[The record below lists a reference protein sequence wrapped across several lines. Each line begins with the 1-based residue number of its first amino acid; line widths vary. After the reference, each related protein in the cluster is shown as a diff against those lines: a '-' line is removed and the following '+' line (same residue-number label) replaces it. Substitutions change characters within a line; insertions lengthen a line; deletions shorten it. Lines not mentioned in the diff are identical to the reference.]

1 MSDTAHDTDAQVTA
15 AERAALRLA
24 NVDEQTRNAAL
35 RAIADAIREREAE
48 VLAANAEDVAAAEE
62 ALARGEYTEALV
74 DRLKLDGTK
83 VESIASMVESV
94 AEQDDPLGET
104 LTARELDDGLE
115 LYRVAV
121 PIGVVATV
129 FESRPDA
136 LVQIAALAL
145 KSGNAVILK
154 GGSEASES
162 NRVLYGIVREAAAEV
177 VAARDADEADVD
189 GGANDADGG
198 AADADAGIPDGWA
211 QLIEAHEEVDRL
223 LELDDHVDLVMP
235 RGSSEFVSYIQ
246 DNTQIPVLGH
256 TEGVCH
262 VYVDRDADL
271 SMAADVAFDA
281 KVQYP
286 AVCNAVETLLVHDA
300 VAEAFLPEI
309 VERYEAAGVELR
321 GDERTREIVDVGA
334 ATPADWTAEYGD
346 LELSIKVVDDVY
358 AAIEHVNANG
368 SKHTESVLTEDA
380 STAETFMTGV
390 DAASVFHNA
399 STRFAD
405 GYRYGLGAEV
415 GISTGKIHARGP
427 VGLEGLTTYKYYLE
441 GDGHLVATYAGED
454 ATPFTH
460 REFDGSWTP
469 GRRSQR

>member
-1 MSDTAHDTDAQVTA
+1 MSESNTTDVEADTDELARR

-24 NVDEQTRNAAL
+24 NADEATRDEAL
-35 RAIADAIREREAE
+35 RSIADAIRERESE
-48 VLAANAEDVAAAEE
+48 ILEANAVDVEAAE
-62 ALARGEYTEALV
+62 AMLADGEYTQALV
-74 DRLKLDGTK
+74 DRLKLDATK
-83 VESIASMVESV
+83 VQEIASMVESV

-104 LTARELDDGLE
+104 LAARELDEDLE

-145 KSGNAVILK
+145 KSGNAVVLK

-162 NRVLYGIVREAAAEV
+162 NRVLHEAIV
-177 VAARDADEADVD
+177 DATADL
-189 GGANDADGG
+189 
-198 AADADAGIPDGWA
+198 PDGWA
-211 QLIEAHEEVDRL
+211 ALIEAHEEVDRL
-223 LELDDHVDLVMP
+223 LELDDRVDLVMP

-246 DNTQIPVLGH
+246 ENTQIPVLGH
-256 TEGVCH
+256 TEGICH
-262 VYVDRDADL
+262 VYVDADADL
-271 SMAADVAFDA
+271 EMAADVAFDA

-286 AVCNAVETLLVHDA
+286 AVCNAVETLLVHES
-300 VAEAFLPEI
+300 VADSFLPDL
-309 VERYEAAGVELR
+309 VERYEDAGVELR
-321 GDERTREIVDVGA
+321 GDGRTREVVDVGP
-334 ATPADWTAEYGD
+334 ATADDWDTEYGD
-346 LELSIKVVDDVY
+346 LELSIKVVDDAY
-358 AAIEHVNANG
+358 DAIDHVNDHG
-368 SKHTESVLTEDA
+368 SKHTESILTEDA
-380 STAETFMTGV
+380 ETAETFMTGV

-441 GDGHLVATYAGED
+441 GTGHLVASYSGED
-454 ATPFTH
+454 AVPFTH
-460 REFDGSWTP
+460 RELDGAEWTP
-469 GRRSQR
+469 GALSTR

>member
-1 MSDTAHDTDAQVTA
+1 MSESHTTDVEADTDELARR

-24 NVDEQTRNAAL
+24 NADEAARNEAL
-35 RAIADAIREREAE
+35 RSIADAIRDREAE
-48 VLAANAEDVAAAEE
+48 ILEANAEDVAEAE
-62 ALARGEYTEALV
+62 AMLADGEYTQALV
-74 DRLKLDGTK
+74 DRLKLDETK
-83 VESIASMVESV
+83 IEEIASMVESV

-104 LTARELDDGLE
+104 LAARELDEDLE

-145 KSGNAVILK
+145 KSGNAVVLK

-162 NRVLYGIVREAAAEV
+162 NRILHEAIV
-177 VAARDADEADVD
+177 DATADL
-189 GGANDADGG
+189 
-198 AADADAGIPDGWA
+198 PDGWA
-211 QLIEAHEEVDRL
+211 ALIEAHEEVDRL
-223 LELDDHVDLVMP
+223 LELDDRVDLVMP

-246 DNTQIPVLGH
+246 ENTQIPVLGH

-262 VYVDRDADL
+262 VYVDADADL
-271 SMAADVAFDA
+271 TMAADVAFDA

-286 AVCNAVETLLVHDA
+286 AVCNAVETLLVHDS
-300 VAEAFLPEI
+300 VADAFLPAL
-309 VERYEAAGVELR
+309 VDRYEDAGVELR
-321 GDERTREIVDVGA
+321 GDERTREVVDVA
-334 ATPADWTAEYGD
+334 PATDDDWDTEYGD
-346 LELSIKVVDDVY
+346 LELSIKVVGDAYD
-358 AAIEHVNANG
+358 AIEHVNDHG
-368 SKHTESVLTEDA
+368 SKHTESILTEDA
-380 STAETFMTGV
+380 ETAETFMTGV

-441 GDGHLVATYAGED
+441 GDGHLVASYSGED
-454 ATPFTH
+454 AVPFTH
-460 REFDGSWTP
+460 RELDGAEWTP
-469 GRRSQR
+469 GRLSRE

>member
-1 MSDTAHDTDAQVTA
+1 MSDNEHDTDRQVTEA
-15 AERAALRLA
+15 QRAALRLA
-24 NVDEQTRNAAL
+24 NVDEADRDAAL
-35 RAIADAIREREAE
+35 RSIADAIREHEAE
-48 VLAANAEDVAAAEE
+48 ILAANAEDVTEAEAMLE
-62 ALARGEYTEALV
+62 RGEYTQALV
-74 DRLKLDGTK
+74 DRLKLDAAK
-83 VESIASMVESV
+83 LDDIAGMVESV
-94 AEQDDPLGET
+94 AEQDDPLGAT
-104 LTARELDDGLE
+104 LSARELDEGLE

-121 PIGVVATV
+121 PIGVIATV

-154 GGSEASES
+154 GGSEANES
-162 NRVLYGIVREAAAEV
+162 NRTLYRIIREAT
-177 VAARDADEADVD
+177 D
-189 GGANDADGG
+189 GSFETLPA
-198 AADADAGIPDGWA
+198 GWA

-223 LELDDHVDLVMP
+223 LELDEKVDLVMP
-235 RGSSEFVSYIQ
+235 RGSSAFVSYIQ
-246 DNTQIPVLGH
+246 NNTQIPVLGH

-262 VYVDRDADL
+262 VYVDEEADL
-271 SMAADVAFDA
+271 SMAEEVAFDA

-286 AVCNAVETLLVHDA
+286 AVCNAVETLLVNES
-300 VAEAFLPEI
+300 VASEFLPGL

-321 GDERTREIVDVGA
+321 GDAATREIVDIGE
-334 ATPADWTAEYGD
+334 ATEADWRTEYGD
-346 LELSIKVVDDVY
+346 LELSIKLVSDVY
-358 AAIEHVNANG
+358 DAIEHVNANG
-368 SKHTESVLTEDA
+368 SKHTESILTENA
-380 STAETFMTGV
+380 ETAEAFMTGI

-454 ATPFTH
+454 ALPFTH
-460 REFDGSWTP
+460 RDLDTNWTP
-469 GRRSQR
+469 GRRAGE